1 MKIVIAADS
10 FKGSCTA
17 REAAEYMSRG
27 IKRVFPSAD
36 TVELPIADGG
46 EGTVE
51 SLVAAANGRM
61 VSVDTRD
68 PLGRPISACYGLL
81 PDGTAIVETAAASGL
96 TLVPASERDALHA
109 STYGTGLLVRHA
121 LEKGA
126 KKIILG
132 LGGSATSD
140 GGLGIAQALGISFL
154 DSDGAQLASGGVEL
168 ARLDRIDP
176 AGLLPEA
183 KDCEFILACD
193 VKNKLYGPEGAAYVF
208 APQKGAS
215 PEQVRIL
222 DAALENYGRVLRE
235 QFGIDTAER
244 EGSGAAGGLG
254 CVFMAFLGAK
264 VRPGIEL
271 VLDTIDFD
279 SHIRC
284 ADLVITGEGRLD
296 SQSAYGKVPDG
307 VARRT
312 KRIKN
317 IPVIAIG
324 GSIGEGA
331 EELYA
336 CGVDAMESTVS
347 RITTLDDAM
356 AHAGENIEAAAER
369 VMRLIRA
376 GMQ

>member
-1 MKIVIAADS
+1 
-10 FKGSCTA
+10 
-17 REAAEYMSRG
+17 MSRG

-132 LGGSATSD
+132 LGGSATTD

-154 DSDGAQLASGGVEL
+154 DRDGAQLASGGVEL

-324 GSIGEGA
+324 GSIVEGA